1 MQPVA
6 HGLTWNRSRVR
17 RLRRIVAL
25 LACTAVLGACG
36 GGDSDAGDGPED
48 GSGAPTSVTKAR
60 STTTRAARPG
70 SGGGDLEGTWT
81 ADAAD
86 VLSANLANLGGVP
99 GGLTCSGPVTLTFTE
114 ETVTW
119 SGEVTCRMGDAG
131 IEATGSLRS
140 EGSYRVEGAEIVVSG
155 SRTSGGLSLAGR
167 SIPVP
172 AGISDG
178 TVRYRIDGDTLS
190 LSYADASV
198 GTVTQRYTRGR

>member
-1 MQPVA
+1 MRPVV
-6 HGLTWNRSRVR
+6 HSTTRSPSRPR

-36 GGDSDAGDGPED
+36 GGDSDTGDGAED
-48 GSGAPTSVTKAR
+48 GSAATTSATEAR

-70 SGGGDLEGTWT
+70 SSGGDLEGTWT

-99 GGLTCSGPVTLTFTE
+99 GGLACSGPVTLTFTE

-119 SGEVTCRMGDAG
+119 SGEVTCRMGDTG
-131 IEATGSLRS
+131 LEATGSLRS
-140 EGSYRVEGAEIVVSG
+140 EGSYRVEGSEIVVSG
-155 SRTSGGLSLAGR
+155 SRTSGSLSLAGQ

-190 LSYADASV
+190 LSYDNPSV
-198 GTVTQRYTRGR
+198 GTVTQTYSRGR